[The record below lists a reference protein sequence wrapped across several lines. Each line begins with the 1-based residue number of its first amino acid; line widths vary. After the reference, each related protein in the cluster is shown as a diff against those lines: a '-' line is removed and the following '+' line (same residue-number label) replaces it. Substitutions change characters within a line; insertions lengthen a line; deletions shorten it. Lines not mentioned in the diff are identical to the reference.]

1 MVVSIK
7 TNSSALVALQQ
18 LNATNKELD
27 SIQDRVATG
36 LKIRSAKD
44 DAGTFAVAQKQRADL
59 DAYDAVGQSVQRG
72 VNILDVSISALET
85 LSNLIIEMK
94 SKAVQ
99 AADPSL
105 SVANRALINADY
117 QAYVSQVAT
126 IIDAATFDGFNLINK
141 NPVVPA
147 TDDLNVLAEPTA
159 NPAFS
164 INVPAVNIKA
174 ATTSVFTN
182 VATLPAAQA
191 EVTALNTM
199 LQTVTSALAS
209 LGGNSLRL
217 DTHSNFIVK
226 LQDSLT
232 IGIGSLVDADLGR
245 ESARLQAVQIQQQL
259 STKALQIANS
269 RPQQILSLFQGGN

>member
-7 TNSSALVALQQ
+7 TNTSALVALQQ
-18 LNATNKELD
+18 LNATNIELD

-36 LKIRSAKD
+36 LKIRTAKD

-72 VNILDVSISALET
+72 INILDVSIAALET
-85 LSNLIIEMK
+85 LSNLIIDMK

-105 SVANRALINADY
+105 SATNRALINADY

-147 TDDLNVLAEPTA
+147 TDDLNILAEPTA
-159 NPAFS
+159 SAALS

-174 ATTSVFTN
+174 ATSGVFNGVT
-182 VATLPAAQA
+182 TLADAQA
-191 EVTALNTM
+191 EVAALNTM
-199 LQTVTSALAS
+199 LQSVTGALAT
-209 LGGNSLRL
+209 LGGNALRL
-217 DTHSNFIVK
+217 ETHAGFVVK

-232 IGIGSLVDADLGR
+232 VGIGSLVDADLGR
-245 ESARLQAVQIQQQL
+245 ESARLQSVQVQQQL
-259 STKALQIANS
+259 STQALQIANS
-269 RPQQILSLFQGGN
+269 RPQQILALFQN

>member
-7 TNSSALVALQQ
+7 TNTSALVALQQ

-36 LKIRSAKD
+36 LKIRTAKD

-72 VNILDVSISALET
+72 TNILDVSIAALEA
-85 LSNLIIEMK
+85 LSNLIISMK

-105 SVANRALINADY
+105 STANRALVNADY
-117 QAYVSQVAT
+117 QAYVSQVGT

-159 NPAFS
+159 SAALS

-174 ATTSVFTN
+174 ATTAVFTN
-182 VATLPAAQA
+182 VATLAAAQT
-191 EVTALNTM
+191 EVTSLNTM
-199 LQTVTSALAS
+199 LQTVTGALAS
-209 LGGNSLRL
+209 LGGNALRL
-217 DTHSNFIVK
+217 ETHSNFIVK

-245 ESARLQAVQIQQQL
+245 ESARLQSVQIQQQL
-259 STKALQIANS
+259 STQALQIANS
-269 RPQQILSLFQGGN
+269 RPQQILALFQGN

>member
-7 TNSSALVALQQ
+7 TNTSALVALQQ

-36 LKIRSAKD
+36 LKIRTAKD

-72 VNILDVSISALET
+72 TNILDVSIAALEA
-85 LSNLIIEMK
+85 LSNLIISMK

-105 SVANRALINADY
+105 SAANRALVNADY
-117 QAYVSQVAT
+117 QAYVSQVGT

-159 NPAFS
+159 SAALS

-174 ATTSVFTN
+174 ATTAVFTN
-182 VATLPAAQA
+182 VATLAAAQT
-191 EVTALNTM
+191 EVTSLNTM
-199 LQTVTSALAS
+199 LQTVTGALAS
-209 LGGNSLRL
+209 LGGNALRL
-217 DTHSNFIVK
+217 ETHSNFIVK

-245 ESARLQAVQIQQQL
+245 ESARLQSVQIQQQL
-259 STKALQIANS
+259 STQALQIANS
-269 RPQQILSLFQGGN
+269 RPQQILALFQGN

>member
-7 TNSSALVALQQ
+7 TNTSALVALQQ
-18 LNATNKELD
+18 LNVTNKELD

-36 LKIRSAKD
+36 LKIRTAKD

-72 VNILDVSISALET
+72 INILDVSIAALET
-85 LSNLIIEMK
+85 LSNLIIDMK

-105 SVANRALINADY
+105 SATNRALINADY

-147 TDDLNVLAEPTA
+147 TDDLNILAEPTA
-159 NPAFS
+159 SAALS

-174 ATTSVFTN
+174 ATTGVFNGVT
-182 VATLPAAQA
+182 TLADAQA

-199 LQTVTSALAS
+199 LQSVTGALAT
-209 LGGNSLRL
+209 LGGNALRL
-217 DTHSNFIVK
+217 ETHAGFVVK

-232 IGIGSLVDADLGR
+232 VGIGSLVDADLGR
-245 ESARLQAVQIQQQL
+245 ESARLQSVQIQQQL
-259 STKALQIANS
+259 STQALQIANS
-269 RPQQILSLFQGGN
+269 RPQQILALFQN